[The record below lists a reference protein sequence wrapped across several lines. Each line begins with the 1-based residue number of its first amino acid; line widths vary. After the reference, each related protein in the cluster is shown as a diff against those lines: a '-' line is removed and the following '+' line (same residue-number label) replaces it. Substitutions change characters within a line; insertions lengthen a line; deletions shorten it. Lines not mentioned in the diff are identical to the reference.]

1 MRITEHGG
9 DVFEREIMY
18 DFSANL
24 NPLGMPESVKNA
36 LQKSI
41 SEWEKYPDPLC
52 RNLVNK
58 LSEHE
63 NFAPENIVCGN
74 GAADLIFRI
83 VQAVK
88 PKKAVVCAPSF
99 SEYSKALV
107 QNGSEILTYFL
118 SEQNDFVLDEKIL
131 EMLDESVQMLILCTP
146 NNPTG
151 QTIDSELLRRIC
163 EKCKANDIVFLCDEC
178 FIDFTENAARAEQF
192 LNADV
197 VILKAFTKIYA
208 MAGLRLGYALFGD
221 AELAESVRKK
231 GQFWSVSA
239 PAQTAGEAA
248 LDEKFYLEKTI
259 ELVKTERGSLTE
271 KLRDFGFKVYPS
283 KANFILFK
291 SELPLDEML
300 LQEKILIRS
309 CTNFDGLE
317 QGFFRIAVR
326 SHEENSALVSAIERC
341 LNGKKS

>member
-1 MRITEHGG
+1 MMENEHGG
-9 DVFEREIMY
+9 DTFEREILY

-41 SEWEKYPDPLC
+41 SEWEKYPDPFC
-52 RNLVNK
+52 RSLVKK
-58 LSEHE
+58 LSERE
-63 NFAPENIVCGN
+63 NFPPENIVCGN

-83 VQAVK
+83 VQTVK

-99 SEYSKALV
+99 SEYSKALI
-107 QNGSEILTYFL
+107 QNECEILHYLL
-118 SEQNDFVLDEKIL
+118 SEKSGFALDEKIL

-151 QTIDSELLRRIC
+151 RTVDSGLLRRIC
-163 EKCKANDIVFLCDEC
+163 EKCEANDIVFLCDEC
-178 FIDFTENAARAEQF
+178 FIDFTENAAHAEQF
-192 LNADV
+192 INPNV
-197 VILKAFTKIYA
+197 VVLKAFTKIYA

-221 AELAESVRKK
+221 AELAEKVRRN

-248 LDEKFYLEKTI
+248 LDEKNYLEKTL
-259 ELVKTERGSLTE
+259 ELAKKEREFLTE
-271 KLRDFGFKVYPS
+271 NLRNFGFKVYPS
-283 KANFILFK
+283 EANFILFYT
-291 SELPLDEML
+291 ELPLDEML
-300 LQEKILIRS
+300 LSEKILIRN
-309 CTNFDGLE
+309 CANFDGLE
-317 QGFFRIAVR
+317 QGYFRIAVR

-341 LNGKKS
+341 LNG

>member
-1 MRITEHGG
+1 MIKNEHGG
-9 DVFEREIMY
+9 DVFEREIVY

-24 NPLGMPESVKNA
+24 NPLGMPERVKNA

-41 SEWEKYPDPLC
+41 SEWEKYPDPFC
-52 RNLVNK
+52 RSLVKK
-58 LSEHE
+58 LSERE

-88 PKKAVVCAPSF
+88 PTKAVVCAPSF
-99 SEYSKALV
+99 SEYSKALT
-107 QNGSEILTYFL
+107 QNGCEISVYYL
-118 SEQNDFVLDEKIL
+118 SEKNGFALDEKIL

-151 QTIDSELLRRIC
+151 RTIDGELLRRIC
-163 EKCKANDIVFLCDEC
+163 ERCKANDIVFLCDEC
-178 FIDFTENAARAEQF
+178 FIDFTVKAAHAEQF
-192 LNADV
+192 INPNV
-197 VILKAFTKIYA
+197 VVLKAFTKIYA

-221 AELAESVRKK
+221 EKLAESVRKS

-239 PAQTAGEAA
+239 PAQTAGETA
-248 LDEKFYLEKTI
+248 LDEKNYLEKTL
-259 ELVKTERGSLTE
+259 ELIKNERDFLTE
-271 KLRDFGFKVYPS
+271 KLRNFGFKVYPS
-283 KANFILFK
+283 EANFILFYTK
-291 SELPLDEML
+291 LPLDEML
-300 LQEKILIRS
+300 LKEKILIRN

-317 QGFFRIAVR
+317 QGYFRTAVR

-341 LNGKKS
+341 LNG

>member
-1 MRITEHGG
+1 MIKFEHGG
-9 DVFEREIMY
+9 DIFEREILF

-36 LQKSI
+36 LRKSI
-41 SEWEKYPDPLC
+41 SEWERYPDPFC
-52 RNLVNK
+52 RSLVKK
-58 LSEHE
+58 LSERE

-99 SEYSKALV
+99 SEYSKALT
-107 QNGSEILTYFL
+107 QNGSEISAYFL
-118 SEQNDFVLDEKIL
+118 SEKNGFTLDENIL
-131 EMLDESVQMLILCTP
+131 EMLDESVRMLILCTP

-151 QTIDSELLRRIC
+151 QTIDGGLLHRIC
-163 EKCKANDIVFLCDEC
+163 ERCEANDIVFLCDEC
-178 FIDFTENAARAEQF
+178 FIDFTKNAAHAEQF
-192 LNADV
+192 MNPNV
-197 VILKAFTKIYA
+197 VVLKAFTKIFA

-221 AELAESVRKK
+221 AKLAESVRKS

-248 LDEKFYLEKTI
+248 FDEKNYLEITLKLI
-259 ELVKTERGSLTE
+259 KNEREFLTE
-271 KLRDFGFKVYPS
+271 KLRNFGFKVYPS
-283 KANFILFK
+283 EANFILFYT
-291 SELPLDEML
+291 ELPLDEML
-300 LQEKILIRS
+300 LKEKILIRN
-309 CTNFDGLE
+309 CANFDGLE
-317 QGFFRIAVR
+317 QGYFRTAVR

-341 LNGKKS
+341 LNG